1 MKQSAEAYFRDGV
14 QGCMKQSAEAYFR
27 DDAQGCM
34 KQSARHILEMAYR
47 TA

>member
-1 MKQSAEAYFRDGV
+1 
-14 QGCMKQSAEAYFR
+14 MKQSAEAYFR